1 MSYRLEEVPIMVHL
15 VYHPQRY
22 SGEDF
27 TATDRGSSHNTNP
40 IDTEAKRLD
49 AERAWGDMP
58 DGNEKLMLYLVCV
71 EERTV
76 SSAAGH
82 LGLHFGTAKRALA
95 RGLQQM
101 HHLLGQPAEVSV

>member
-1 MSYRLEEVPIMVHL
+1 MSYSLEEVPVMVHM

-22 SGEDF
+22 SGEGF

-40 IDTEAKRLD
+40 IDMEAKRLD
-49 AERAWGDMP
+49 AERAWGEMP
-58 DGNEKLMLYLVCV
+58 SGNEKYMLYLVCV

-76 SSAAGH
+76 SLAAGH

-101 HHLLGQPAEVSV
+101 HRLLNEPAAVSA